1 MAELQTESIP
11 GVDILRV
18 GEGFNGGGCPEGG
31 CSFTAEDLDAIVQ
44 AYWATREARTP
55 PLKLGHDADQQLV
68 QQDGYPAAGWVANL
82 RRLGD
87 KLYADLLEVPK
98 QLADLIRAGAYRFVS
113 VELEKDMEVGGV
125 TYPTAL
131 TGLALLGADLP
142 AVDSLKGLAGLYQ
155 TLQLAELKT
164 ETTRAVMVERQ
175 DNADP
180 PPSQHLAMWDTAFI
194 NDLPDSAF
202 AYVAPGGQKDAD
214 GKTKPRSLRYLPHHM
229 MEGMVDMPHLRNALA
244 RAPQTN
250 LPAEAKAQ
258 AIRHLQSHARREGV
272 GEG

>member
-1 MAELQTESIP
+1 MAELQTESIS
-11 GVDILRV
+11 GVDILRI
-18 GEGFNGGGCPEGG
+18 GEGFEGGGCPDGG
-31 CSFTAEDLDAIVQ
+31 CSFTADDLDAIVT

-55 PLKLGHDADQQLV
+55 PVKLGHDADQKIV
-68 QQDGYPAAGWVANL
+68 QKDGYPAAGWVANL

-87 KLYADLLEVPK
+87 KLYADLLDVPK

-113 VELEKDMEVGGV
+113 VELEKDMECGGV

-142 AVDSLKGLAGLYQ
+142 AVDSLKGLATLYQ
-155 TLQLAELKT
+155 TLQLELKT
-164 ETTRAVMVERQ
+164 ETQAVVFERQ
-175 DNADP
+175 ANSE
-180 PPSQHLAMWDTAFI
+180 SQELAMWDTAFI

-202 AYVAPGGQKDAD
+202 AYIAPGGTKDAD

-229 MEGMVDMPHLRNALA
+229 MEGMVDMPHLRNALG

-258 AIRHLQSHARREGV
+258 VLRHLQSHARREGV
-272 GEG
+272 GEN